1 MKLETLLPEIA
12 ILLALVGLWRKVSA
26 DRATKKDMDEIKSE
40 LSRLKDRVEDVYA
53 RLHKRDS
60 K

>member
-12 ILLALVGLWRKVSA
+12 ILLALVGLWWKVTA

-40 LSRLKDRVEDVYA
+40 LSRLKARVEDVYE

>member
-12 ILLALVGLWRKVSA
+12 IFLALVGLWRKVTS

-40 LSRLKDRVEDVYA
+40 LTRLKA
-53 RLHKRDS
+53 RGRRCICAAA
-60 K
+60 

>member
-12 ILLALVGLWRKVSA
+12 ILLALLGLWRKVSS

-40 LSRLKDRVEDVYA
+40 LSKLKDRVEDVYG
-53 RLHKRDS
+53 RLYNRDS